1 MMSKRKARHSNHRK
15 PRDNQRRTPE
25 RSKHKKTS
33 FVIIGLLLGFLLAG
47 GIVARL
53 RIRASNNVVTA
64 TESALQPDPVAAP
77 SGTPPQTTLAKDYIY
92 AGGRLVAT
100 EAQGTSG
107 SSGNGIIADP
117 PPDSNLPPVVYTDI
131 AVFRPSNGTWYV
143 LNTVDGSL
151 TAQMWGMAGDKPVP
165 GDYDGDGK
173 VDFAVFRPSD
183 SHWYILRSSDGGMDA
198 PVWGLSTDEP
208 VQGDY
213 DGDGKTDIA
222 VRRGNTWYITKSSDG
237 ALMSG
242 QIGQD
247 TDLAVPGDYDGD
259 GKTDLATFHP
269 SDATW
274 TIQKSSSALEAPET
288 VTQQWGESG
297 DKPEVGDFDGDN
309 ITDYTTFRLSDTI
322 WRIFSSFDSSTI
334 EQQWGLSTD
343 IPVPGDYDGDGKTDI
358 AVVRPRVS
366 ETDNHSTW
374 YILKSSDGSMMVA
387 QWGADGDI
395 AVPGKYNRVD
405 QAACTVCIQ

>member
-1 MMSKRKARHSNHRK
+1 MMSKRKARPHRKSVRK
-15 PRDNQRRTPE
+15 PRRRKRPE
-25 RSKHKKTS
+25 AA
-33 FVIIGLLLGFLLAG
+33 IGLVLCLVIGAGILAG
-47 GIVARL
+47 WKSLKAKPQL
-53 RIRASNNVVTA
+53 
-64 TESALQPDPVAAP
+64 ALKAAMSQPLAEPAAAP
-77 SGTPPQTTLAKDYIY
+77 APSISPTPAFIAKDYIY

-100 EAQGTSG
+100 ETKATNNSQGQGIAPGEDDEG
-107 SSGNGIIADP
+107 SETP
-117 PPDSNLPPVVYTDI
+117 PPPIIYTDI

-183 SHWYILRSSDGGMDA
+183 SHWYILRSFDGAMDA

-208 VQGDY
+208 VPGDY
-213 DGDGKTDIA
+213 DGDGKTDVA
-222 VRRGNTWYITKSSDG
+222 VRRGSTWYISKSSDG
-237 ALMSG
+237 GLMSAQLG
-242 QIGQD
+242 LA

-259 GKTDLATFHP
+259 GKTDVATFHP
-269 SDATW
+269 GDAIW
-274 TIQKSSSALEAPET
+274 TVLKSSSALEAPET
-288 VTQQWGESG
+288 FTQQWGESG

-309 ITDYTTFRLSDTI
+309 ITDYTTFHLSDTN
-322 WRIFSSFDSSTI
+322 WRIFFSFDSSTI

-343 IPVPGDYDGDGKTDI
+343 IPAPGDYDGDGKTDI

-374 YILKSSDGSMMVA
+374 YILKSSDGGMKVA

-405 QAACTVCIQ
+405 V